1 MTWLKTT
8 AHFAQNNT
16 SLSIKQHVTF
26 YKTTRHFTPNDGL
39 FLMHS
44 LMQKQTQLSNRNWA
58 HIIRTSRSVK
68 SSKIPTLTRARLC
81 ALQEFLSFCCHKCH
95 RTFPI
100 LLCSNTL
107 QPHLEHILTDERFN
121 HSTSAY
127 RNNEKHFF
135 RPFLLL
141 GFSIFFFT
149 FSLLVWHL
157 WQQKN

>member
-1 MTWLKTT
+1 MTK
-8 AHFAQNNT
+8 NYG
-16 SLSIKQHVTF
+16 SLSTKQHVTF
-26 YKTTRHFTPNDGL
+26 YKTTRYFPQNDGL
-39 FLMHS
+39 FLMHP

-68 SSKIPTLTRARLC
+68 SSKIPTLTRARIR
-81 ALQEFLSFCCHKCH
+81 ASQEFLHFCCHKCH
-95 RTFPI
+95 RLFPI
-100 LLCSNTL
+100 YLFSNIL
-107 QPHLEHILTDERFN
+107 QPRLEQILTDKRFN